1 MEWFYRLPGVQALQ
15 GADAFFAFFEVPYDA
30 DRLSRCQVPVLR
42 EFRRRLMAAVP
53 LRNALDD
60 VQNADWQLARRL
72 LAESYQQSVGG
83 SGDDAEI

>member
-30 DRLSRCQVPVLR
+30 DRLNRCQVPVLR
-42 EFRRRLMAAVP
+42 EFHRRLMTAVP

-60 VQNADWQLARRL
+60 APNADWQLARRL
-72 LAESYQQSVGG
+72 LAESYQHWAKGG
-83 SGDDAEI
+83 RDDAEV

>member
-42 EFRRRLMAAVP
+42 EFHRRLTTAVP

-60 VQNADWQLARRL
+60 APNADWQLARRL
-72 LAESYQQSVGG
+72 LAESYQHWAKGG
-83 SGDDAEI
+83 RDDAEV

>member
-1 MEWFYRLPGVQALQ
+1 MEWFYRVPGVQALQ

-30 DRLSRCQVPVLR
+30 DQLSRCQVPVLR

-60 VQNADWQLARRL
+60 TPNADWQLARRL
-72 LAESYQQSVGG
+72 LAESYQQWVGG
-83 SGDDAEI
+83 GRDDAEI

>member
-15 GADAFFAFFEVPYDA
+15 GADAFFAFFEVPYDI
-30 DRLSRCQVPVLR
+30 DQLNRCQVPVLR
-42 EFRRRLMAAVP
+42 EFRRRLMVAVP

-72 LAESYQQSVGG
+72 LAESYQQSVGRRR
-83 SGDDAEI
+83 DDAEI